1 MRRINQG
8 TNILS
13 GGCSNELTFDFP
25 TIKER
30 YGLLR
35 LGIQKG
41 TVACSSSH
49 RGTTNPLPL
58 HGETFDNRQQ
68 SVSVR
73 GQAAP

>member
-1 MRRINQG
+1 MRKIDQG
-8 TNILS
+8 TNIHS
-13 GGCSNELTFDFP
+13 GGCSNELAFDFP

-35 LGIQKG
+35 LCIQKG

-58 HGETFDNRQQ
+58 YGETFDSRQQ
-68 SVSVR
+68 SVR
-73 GQAAP
+73 GQAEP